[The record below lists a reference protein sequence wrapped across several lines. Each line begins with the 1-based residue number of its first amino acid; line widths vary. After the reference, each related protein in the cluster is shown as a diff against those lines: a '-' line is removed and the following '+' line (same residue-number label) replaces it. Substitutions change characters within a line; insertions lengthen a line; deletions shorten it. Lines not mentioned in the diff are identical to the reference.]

1 MTNEENLLRK
11 IQELQA
17 ELDKKEIQIN
27 RHLDQLD
34 GLEVEVMKYEEMFDE
49 NAPKSKIKKAKEE
62 KLNIEL
68 NAKDREIREL
78 KDRMGFLRKEK
89 IEIQKK

>member
-27 RHLDQLD
+27 RHLDKLD

-49 NAPKSKIKKAKEE
+49 NAPKSKIKKANE
-62 KLNIEL
+62 
-68 NAKDREIREL
+68 
-78 KDRMGFLRKEK
+78 
-89 IEIQKK
+89 